1 MSWQSRQ
8 IILLNYKRTF
18 KFAPKIG
25 RAMHTL
31 QESIAILEGE
41 TSFCKALAEYGTD
54 HVSSG
59 THINSETQNSYAAI
73 EST

>member
-1 MSWQSRQ
+1 
-8 IILLNYKRTF
+8 
-18 KFAPKIG
+18 
-25 RAMHTL
+25 MHTL